1 MAQLRTIRFLEACV
15 SSSVEKPRVRL
26 VAKRT
31 EVEIPVAKEPPV
43 PEIKKHKEEWNVSAP
58 SCRVSKKNLAKVDA
72 QPKPSIKLAPELS
85 PSATAKAA
93 KEKKVKPLTPKQ
105 QKRLAFK
112 ERYERAQE
120 LSAQYR
126 GLPVDAAQQ
135 VLLGV
140 YTVEDWFANRKL
152 KREKAKAVFE
162 RRKVVMAAR
171 RAVSQETIEW
181 QILQGF
187 LENQDWLFVES
198 GQLGLVTRKLV
209 SQNIYKF
216 YLKDDTGVIHKAKKL
231 TVASIG
237 PAENSADFEVMRE
250 RLSEDQL
257 FELDRSPENRW
268 QFPHEIFD
276 GGVGRKARVTLV
288 NNSVW
293 SGFLAW
299 NSPYSFGLSKEPNA
313 ENTSIVIF
321 KHACCEAELV

>member
-1 MAQLRTIRFLEACV
+1 MAQIRTIRFVEVRVGPSA
-15 SSSVEKPRVRL
+15 EKPRVRL
-26 VAKRT
+26 VVKKT

-43 PEIKKHKEEWNVSAP
+43 PEIKKHQEEWNVSAP
-58 SCRVSKKNLAKVDA
+58 SSRVSKKNLPKVDA
-72 QPKPSIKLAPELS
+72 QPEPEIKLAPEPS
-85 PSATAKAA
+85 PSVTPKAT
-93 KEKKVKPLTPKQ
+93 KEKKVKPLSPKQ

-112 ERYERAQE
+112 ERYERAKE

-135 VLLGV
+135 VLLGA

-162 RRKVVMAAR
+162 RRKVVLASR
-171 RAVSQETIEW
+171 RAASQETTEW

-187 LENQDWLFVES
+187 LENQDWLCVES
-198 GQLGLVTRKLV
+198 GELGPVTRKLI

-216 YLKDDTGVIHKAKKL
+216 YLKDDAGVIHKAKKL

-237 PAENSADFEVMRE
+237 LAENSADFEIMRE

-268 QFPHEIFD
+268 QFPHEIFN

-288 NNSVW
+288 NDSVW
-293 SGFLAW
+293 SGFLVW
-299 NSPYSFGLSKEPNA
+299 NSPYSFGLAKDA
-313 ENTSIVIF
+313 ESTSIVIF